1 MEVKSIYLDLQK
13 AELNKKG
20 KKSVWKLESE
30 AFKEPL
36 ELKIGYD
43 DEDLKLAYRE
53 IADIK
58 HEQELLDKK
67 IIRLDG
73 DNVNHNLFREEFQ
86 NKINNKQEQINEL
99 RLKIEN
105 QNKEISQLYKVIAD
119 AKTMIE
125 TQSGTILHLQDK
137 VKELEKKTSKQ
148 PMVFKGTT
156 FLSGHE
162 RVGLWILDV
171 PSGEY
176 LLIEKY
182 LLLEANEFVTNM
194 DGLKFNKITVAD
206 NQYIPMYNL
215 FWWTPLD
222 TPTAK
227 VFRDLIFIPC

>member
-13 AELNKKG
+13 AELNKRG

-67 IIRLDG
+67 ITRLDG

-86 NKINNKQEQINEL
+86 NKVNNKQHQIDEL
-99 RLKIEN
+99 REKIEN
-105 QNKEISQLYKVIAD
+105 QNKEINQLYKVIAD

-125 TQSGTILHLQDK
+125 TQGGTILHLQDK
-137 VKELEKKTSKQ
+137 VKELEKKLTKQ
-148 PMVFKGTT
+148 PMVFSDKT
-156 FLSGHE
+156 FISGHE
-162 RVGLWILDV
+162 SAGLSLIDI
-171 PSGEY
+171 PCGEY
-176 LLIEKY
+176 LLISKY
-182 LLLEANEFVTNM
+182 VIWEHNEFVNNQNDIVM
-194 DGLKFNKITVAD
+194 EKITVSD
-206 NQYIPMYNL
+206 NHYIPMYKL
-215 FWWTPLD
+215 EWGTDLD
-222 TPTAK
+222 LPTATIHWT
-227 VFRDLIFIPC
+227 LTFIPC

>member
-1 MEVKSIYLDLQK
+1 MEVQSIYLDLQK

-53 IADIK
+53 IAEIR
-58 HEQELLDKK
+58 HEQEILDKK
-67 IIRLDG
+67 ITRLDW

-86 NKINNKQEQINEL
+86 NKVNNKQHQIDEL
-99 RLKIEN
+99 RELIKK
-105 QNKEISQLYKVIAD
+105 QNGEISQLYKVIAD
-119 AKTMIE
+119 AKTTIE
-125 TQSGTILHLQDK
+125 TQSGTILSMGERI
-137 VKELEKKTSKQ
+137 KELEKKTSKQ
-148 PMVFKGTT
+148 PMVFSDTT
-156 FLSGHE
+156 FISGHE
-162 RVGLWILDV
+162 RVGLWILEV

-182 LLLEANEFVTNM
+182 LLLEANEFVENC
-194 DGLKFNKITVAD
+194 DGIKFNKITVTD
-206 NQYIPMYNL
+206 NQYIPMYML
-215 FWWTPLD
+215 MGGTPLD

-227 VFRDLIFIPC
+227 VYRTLTFIPC